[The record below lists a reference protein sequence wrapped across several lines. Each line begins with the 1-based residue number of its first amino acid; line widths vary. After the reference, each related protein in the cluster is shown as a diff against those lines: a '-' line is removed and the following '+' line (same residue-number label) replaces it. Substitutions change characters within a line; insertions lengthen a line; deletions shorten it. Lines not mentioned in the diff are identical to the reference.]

1 MKLFWLGTT
10 ALAAVVAAGAAQA
23 ADMPVKAPVYA
34 APFNWTGFY
43 IGAHVGAGWS
53 TKEWSAPDVNSP
65 EFGPAGS
72 YNLNGF
78 LGGGQIGYNWQ
89 SGWAVFGIEADAS
102 LTDIKGSFFEGG
114 ISSKI
119 DSLGTVTAR

>member
-43 IGAHVGAGWS
+43 IGAHIGAGWS
-53 TKEWSAPDVNSP
+53 TKEWSNPLRGRQGRQAVTTSTASWAAVRSATTGSRV
-65 EFGPAGS
+65 GPCSGS
-72 YNLNGF
+72 RPTP
-78 LGGGQIGYNWQ
+78 
-89 SGWAVFGIEADAS
+89 A
-102 LTDIKGSFFEGG
+102 
-114 ISSKI
+114 
-119 DSLGTVTAR
+119 